1 MIQCFVFDGEPETLD
16 AMATCG
22 ADWVAAISWRA
33 MWGQRDWYPRL
44 LDALDKDFVMLVPVT
59 NEPAPDWQAAG
70 SPTDDML
77 IQRRI
82 ASRSEGSVVDVTNES
97 ETAAP
102 VAAIVERRYVRWI
115 LKDGLLVAHDAAR
128 VLGHVSSRSRG
139 RVGLVPSVYAVH
151 L

>member
-16 AMATCG
+16 AMASCG
-22 ADWVAAISWRA
+22 AEWVAAISSRA

-44 LDALDKDFVMLVPVT
+44 LAALSDEYSMLVPVT

-70 SPTDDML
+70 PPTDDMM

-82 ASRSEGSVVDVTNES
+82 ASQSEGSVVDVTNENES
-97 ETAAP
+97 AAP
-102 VAAIVERRYVRWI
+102 VVAIVPREWATWV
-115 LKDGLLVAHDAAR
+115 LGDGLLVAHDAAR
-128 VLGHVSSRSRG
+128 VLG
-139 RVGLVPSVYAVH
+139 RVGLVSSVYAVH